1 MAKFDLNQ
9 ALGNLENM
17 TKPKEFKPI
26 EPLPLDP
33 NADQLTIDEGI
44 KQANNRTSKT
54 EVKPPRKNVKATISK
69 RQKGVYQTVRFSFEI
84 TPELKE
90 KLNKRIAEIQLSTG
104 KKVSASEIIRDA
116 LARELREI

>member
-1 MAKFDLNQ
+1 MAKFDMSQ

-17 TKPKEFKPI
+17 SKPREFKPI
-26 EPLPLDP
+26 EPMSLEP
-33 NADQLTIDEGI
+33 NPNQ
-44 KQANNRTSKT
+44 
-54 EVKPPRKNVKATISK
+54 KPPRKNVKATISK

-84 TPELKE
+84 TPELKD